1 MGFSGLSASNCT
13 AVLCG
18 GSVGARLGKPATG
31 ALAGS
36 KRRWL
41 IRMCALG
48 WGAVFVEIKDTH
60 SLDISAP
67 VWLVL

>member
-18 GSVGARLGKPATG
+18 GPVGARSGKLATG
-31 ALAGS
+31 VLAGR
-36 KRRWL
+36 KQRWL
-41 IRMCALG
+41 IRMGALG

-60 SLDISAP
+60 S
-67 VWLVL
+67 